1 MTDKTFDADAD
12 PETIAGELGL
22 TVVQW
27 HGGALYARD
36 EDALYAFSVKRDAP
50 GGPRLVVER
59 DAPLDGY
66 VGEES
71 HTPREAAV
79 HAGLTVIEEGSGG
92 NVTALDGFGRKYLV
106 SSSGNGPRATFAG
119 WATEGELKTFTPR
132 HRPAKPTLT

>member
-12 PETIAGELGL
+12 PETIAVELGL

-36 EDALYAFSVKRDAP
+36 ADTLYALQVKSDAP
-50 GGPRLVVER
+50 GGPRLVVEP

-71 HTPREAAV
+71 HTPREAAA
-79 HAGLTVIEEGSGG
+79 HAGLTVIGEISRATVE
-92 NVTALDGFGRKYLV
+92 ALDGFGRKYFV
-106 SSSGNGPRATFAG
+106 SASGNGPRATFAG
-119 WATEGELKTFTPR
+119 WATEDELKKHTPR
-132 HRPAKPTLT
+132 HRPSKPTLT

>member
-12 PETIAGELGL
+12 PEKIAEELGL

-36 EDALYAFSVKRDAP
+36 EHALYALRVKPDAP

-59 DAPLDGY
+59 DAPFDGY

-71 HTPREAAV
+71 HTPREAAA
-79 HAGLTVIEEGSGG
+79 HTGLTVIEEIARGT
-92 NVTALDGFGRKYLV
+92 VEALDGFGRKYLL
-106 SSSGNGPRATFAG
+106 SASGNGPRATFAG
-119 WATEGELKTFTPR
+119 WATEDELKKHTPR